1 MISGRYLPSPHEV
14 RRRWHP
20 IWLVCALACA
30 IPMFAAGCA
39 SSGSPAVSS
48 VTADETV
55 TPSITAAPSSA
66 PWTTTSPTPRTLAPS
81 SASVTT
87 STGTS
92 GDAMAALASLPVK
105 GRAPKTGYARAQF
118 GEGWSDLNG
127 DGCDTRNE
135 ILKRDL
141 QDMLLKPGS
150 DCLVAAGVLN
160 DPYSGT
166 TMQFLRGT
174 DTSSDVQIDHVVALG
189 DAWQKG
195 AQQLPPQ
202 GREALAN
209 DPLNLLAVQGRVNT
223 SKGDSDAASWLP
235 PNKTYRCA
243 YVSRQIA
250 VKSKYDLW
258 VTATERDTMQRV
270 LAKCPGQSIPTS

>member
-1 MISGRYLPSPHEV
+1 
-14 RRRWHP
+14 
-20 IWLVCALACA
+20 
-30 IPMFAAGCA
+30 
-39 SSGSPAVSS
+39 
-48 VTADETV
+48 
-55 TPSITAAPSSA
+55 
-66 PWTTTSPTPRTLAPS
+66 
-81 SASVTT
+81 
-87 STGTS
+87 
-92 GDAMAALASLPVK
+92 MAALASLPVK

-258 VTATERDTMQRV
+258 VTATERDAMQRV